1 MQMQVWNIIM
11 GNDIHNFFDLDEI
24 KARFPDAADSVIV
37 DAYLSDS
44 ESASSRVF
52 RLYRP
57 LPRHFHMNCDEH
69 LLLLDGEADFS
80 LADEP
85 PRRLRAGQMVMF
97 LRHVVHAIRPVEGA
111 APAIFLTVD
120 TPRRAPAD
128 VHFVD
133 PADEAGA
140 RFVTHLAG
148 YGSRR

>member
-1 MQMQVWNIIM
+1 MNNSTYGFI
-11 GNDIHNFFDLDEI
+11 DLNEI
-24 KARFPDAADSVIV
+24 KSRFPDIAHSVIV

-44 ESASSRVF
+44 ESASARVF

-80 LADEP
+80 VAEEP
-85 PRRLRAGQMVMF
+85 PRRLHAGQMVMF
-97 LRHVVHAIRPVEGA
+97 LRNVVHAIQPVEGA

-120 TPRRAPAD
+120 TPRRAPDD
-128 VHFVD
+128 VYFVD
-133 PADEAGA
+133 PADAEGL
-140 RFVTHLAG
+140 RFVTHLES